1 MSSIRE
7 RLLGKS
13 KSNSSIRDRLELN
26 SSYYKQEY
34 DDQLSKRNNIQK
46 DIQKNTYE
54 KGVQTTVTPFSTQRN
69 ILPIQEQ
76 TEITKNKRFE
86 VTAGQDKLGQN
97 KSIENKYQEIK
108 KSNEYKNQMKQLEE
122 QSNEVGYA
130 KYNYDKQRIAEDDI
144 GWYDKSIGRL
154 TGGIGSLFDYNGG
167 LIKNENGDL
176 EYLPTFN
183 QMKHQKVKE
192 NYKTGIGRF
201 AGDVLYESGKIAGS
215 TLINQALPGVGSTMY
230 FGKMF
235 VDSTNQAVSDG
246 YDTSSATMYGLVNVG
261 LEYGVG
267 KLLGSAT
274 KGLTGGKN
282 GDYEE
287 LLKKTFTNITKK
299 PKIANILANAGSE
312 ATEEF
317 VQEYLD
323 NISKLLILDKNTNIK
338 DYASVFLDGDVLS
351 DALYSAA
358 IGGVTGGIIGTAT
371 GKDTNVEN
379 KDVNLYKT
387 FKEELEETKK
397 NTTNKE
403 TINKID
409 TIISNINSNIN
420 NNSNVNTN
428 ADTITSQ
435 ISEYETLKEQNKL
448 TSEQE
453 IELNELKNQLSAI
466 QNQNTDTDTSIKEEA
481 NLPTVQD
488 IVNQE
493 KSSGI
498 NLPVYNQQSNINNS
512 DKAILP
518 TVNDFNSSNMN
529 MPISDIKVD
538 MAKISPEILNDIKG
552 FKLGDP
558 SIESYKGSYIKT
570 MLNEVGI
577 KVPTAMNYVSE
588 VRPDMSFTT
597 TKDLTRQQYVS
608 IGNALQKLRSVD
620 VTSVNNAN
628 YSIPIGNYQYVKS
641 SNANINELR
650 RTASMYL
657 NNTARSNNTIKLL
670 ENIIKDRNYIIR
682 FNPNITNE
690 QGVPVN
696 GLITKE
702 NGKTIIELNPNA
714 DNYVEFLVVHELTH
728 DIATKEMKELILD
741 YAKQDPEFEKSLESL
756 KERYKT
762 NDVSDEI
769 VADVCGELFGNREF
783 IQSVVEKKPNIFKK
797 ILNNIRKLAEKIKG
811 TGANEYVGFV
821 ENLKEMWEEAY
832 YSNKSNLKK
841 TEYMMTSVKGM
852 QNGIKIDNK
861 YQDIKNRYDYALK
874 LENTGNY
881 TNEEIRNKTGWF
893 KDNKENWKFEI
904 SDTNT
909 YVIKKTMQNT
919 NYKLSDIFE
928 AKTLYEMYPELKNVS
943 VIFSDIKGN
952 ASYNSKTK
960 TIKVANR
967 LISNNDNLR
976 GTLLHEI
983 QHYIQNEENLPT
995 GTTILFGNE
1004 QYANNLGEIEAADTK
1019 NRKDLTVEERKSI
1032 VPESAK
1038 QNPTHP
1044 NRDAILNHKR
1054 NTVEKIAEKLYNL
1067 LGDKANEIFEE
1078 SNIETT
1084 KNNFSKNNKIDSDGL
1099 EVRGQYDVKE
1109 LENSSFSLEQRVSGD
1124 KLLDTQDLI
1133 EEIKSVGAKVDKN
1146 GYVTLYHQTTN
1157 ESADKI
1163 RQTGKMIAKEPYVY
1177 FSTSKNASQS
1187 EGRGSTKLEFK
1198 IPAENLI
1205 LDDIFEDNADVK
1217 IKLDSS
1223 KELDVSDYIISKNRN
1238 SVSNNHKQKQ
1248 LDIVKNNNPVNDD
1261 YHTWIRNVEDIK
1273 TLEETIND
1281 SDWIDYDEYNPDL
1294 SRQDIENAID
1304 SGKITVYS
1312 SYPIKQGI
1320 FVSPSKMEAESYSS
1334 NGKVYS
1340 KEVNI
1345 NDVAWIDPTQ
1355 GQYAKVYD
1363 ILPTKYSQNTKE
1375 WNDYLKENF
1384 PSSGTKTKM
1393 SDIKLPISED
1403 IKNGSKKSSILNPN
1417 EISKLTK
1424 EDANTTPTL
1433 PKRGSVNKVNDGNSH
1448 FAKNIKDKVNM
1459 LNVEQKAEILSKEDV
1474 RYYDKVTN
1482 KESLEKAF
1490 QKINDGGSSE
1500 TLRWVKQDSKNAN
1513 ATDVAEGW
1521 ILLKQY
1527 ADNGDYDSMVEVA
1540 KKMREIGTNAGQT
1553 VQAFNI
1559 MERMTPEGMV
1569 KYAQSELSE
1578 AYDRMVKNKSRE
1590 WIDKYREDFDLKPDE
1605 VKFIMD
1611 TMQEVQNMED
1621 GYDKR
1626 VKLAEIQ
1633 KLMTDKLPP
1642 EKGAKIRS
1650 WMRVSMLFNPKT
1662 QVRNVAG
1669 NALIMPINSFG
1680 DLFSSYADKLI
1691 AKKTGVRTIGTTNVK
1706 AMLKGIKKGAYEATN
1721 DYKKGINTKDMEGNR
1736 FEISDGKSFSEKNL
1750 MGRTLNRTESLLNY
1764 VMDVGDRVFSEA
1776 AFENSLQNQL
1786 VLNNTTEIT
1795 QEMIDIAHQEAL
1807 SRTWN
1812 DNNNYTRFVLGVRK
1826 GLNKLN
1832 VNGYGLGDILIPFA
1846 KTPANLTKAIV
1857 DYSPAGLVSTINK
1870 GINLKR
1876 SLTNRQYTAT
1886 MQHEFVQ
1893 SLGKATAGTML
1904 YILGIALAKAG
1915 ITSGDSDDDKDTAN
1929 FLKNTLGI
1937 NSYSIKIGG
1946 KSFTYDWAQPLAA
1959 PLSITANVVNSKSSD
1974 SKALLEGIVGSLDS
1988 AGSILL
1994 EQSFLQS
2001 INDVLNDNDGVVSG
2015 IINEILELP
2024 ARAVPTFSK
2033 QIADLVDGTQRTSFE
2048 YGKPIQS
2055 AVNSI
2060 KAKIPFVSKTLNPA
2074 VDTMGREI
2082 QKYGG
2087 KNNIF
2092 NVFLNPANVSTEN
2105 ISESAEE
2112 IYRLYKETG
2121 ETDVMPRVAPYYIN
2135 QKGEKIMMTGKD
2147 RVEYQKIS
2155 GEIIEDNIK
2164 KLINNA
2170 SYSSMSDSDKANVV
2184 KDIVNYSYNIAKKD
2198 VLGLELSNTYQ
2209 KAYEYSEIG
2218 DIGDYYTF
2226 KESIDNTDKDTKKAS
2241 ITKFL
2246 IDSDLT
2252 NEQLAYLYGN
2262 YYSSDKVLN
2271 ALVQSNIPIK
2281 EYIKFNSETFESDYY
2296 TNGKTVPNSRKN
2308 KVIKYINSLNLS
2320 IPQKAML
2327 IKMEYSSFKQYDNQI
2342 VKYVNNIDCS
2352 SYDKKV
2358 ILKTIGFTS
2367 YDKDIINTINSKNIS
2382 IEEKT
2387 KELEELGF
2395 KVRNG
2400 RVYTK

>member
-108 KSNEYKNQMKQLEE
+108 KTNEYKNQMKQLEE

-144 GWYDKSIGRL
+144 GWYDKSIGRF

-267 KLLGSAT
+267 KILGSAT

-420 NNSNVNTN
+420 NNSNVNAN
-428 ADTITSQ
+428 VDTITSQ

-448 TSEQE
+448 TNEQE

-466 QNQNTDTDTSIKEEA
+466 QNQNTDTSTSIKEEA

-493 KSSGI
+493 KSSQSGI

-512 DKAILP
+512 DRAILP

-597 TKDLTRQQYVS
+597 TKDLTRQQYAS

-620 VTSVNNAN
+620 VTGVNNAN

-714 DNYVEFLVVHELTH
+714 DNYVEFLVVHEITH
-728 DIATKEMKELILD
+728 DIATKAMKELILD

-811 TGANEYVGFV
+811 TGANEYVSFV
-821 ENLKEMWEEAY
+821 EKLKTMWEGAY

-841 TEYMMTSVKGM
+841 TEYMMT
-852 QNGIKIDNK
+852 GIKGARNA
-861 YQDIKNRYDYALK
+861 IKNDSYNQFLNDNYNKALIYK
-874 LENTGNY
+874 KNNIEN
-881 TNEEIRNKTGWF
+881 EQIRRRTGWF
-893 KDNKENWKFEI
+893 QDSKGDWKFEL
-904 SDTNT
+904 SDDEAKIIKKLEKNNT
-909 YVIKKTMQNT
+909 YQLKEILEHN
-919 NYKLSDIFE
+919 D
-928 AKTLYEMYPELKNVS
+928 LYEMYPNLKNNKVKFTDFGIRTDENGKKYIKKGRINNITNTIS
-943 VIFSDIKGN
+943 LNNELISKGN
-952 ASYNSKTK
+952 DAVLDT
-960 TIKVANR
+960 
-967 LISNNDNLR
+967 LI
-976 GTLLHEI
+976 HEI
-983 QHYIQNEENLPT
+983 QHRIQKIEKFT
-995 GTTILFGNE
+995 QGTTSAIGFENYQNNFGEKEARDTSNRRKMNYETRLKTPPISSLTDNIIDKNKNKWYSLNE
-1004 QYANNLGEIEAADTK
+1004 VEQDAQENNTISSQNVSENIYSRGKLG
-1019 NRKDLTVEERKSI
+1019 
-1032 VPESAK
+1032 
-1038 QNPTHP
+1038 
-1044 NRDAILNHKR
+1044 R
-1054 NTVEKIAEKLYNL
+1054 NTK
-1067 LGDKANEIFEE
+1067 
-1078 SNIETT
+1078 
-1084 KNNFSKNNKIDSDGL
+1084 
-1099 EVRGQYDVKE
+1099 GQE
-1109 LENSSFSLEQRVSGD
+1109 LENSSFYLE
-1124 KLLDTQDLI
+1124 K
-1133 EEIKSVGAKVDKN
+1133 
-1146 GYVTLYHQTTN
+1146 Y
-1157 ESADKI
+1157 
-1163 RQTGKMIAKEPYVY
+1163 
-1177 FSTSKNASQS
+1177 
-1187 EGRGSTKLEFK
+1187 
-1198 IPAENLI
+1198 
-1205 LDDIFEDNADVK
+1205 
-1217 IKLDSS
+1217 
-1223 KELDVSDYIISKNRN
+1223 
-1238 SVSNNHKQKQ
+1238 KQKQ
-1248 LDIVKNNNPVNDD
+1248 LDIIKSNNPVNDD

-1281 SDWIDYDEYNPDL
+1281 SDWSNYDEYNPDL

-1304 SGKITVYS
+1304 SGKIMVYS
-1312 SYPIKQGI
+1312 SYPIKQGV

-1363 ILPTKYSQNTKE
+1363 ILPTKYSQSTKE

-1393 SDIKLPISED
+1393 SDIKLPVSED
-1403 IKNGSKKSSILNPN
+1403 IESSSKKSKILNPN
-1417 EISKLTK
+1417 EISKLTD
-1424 EDANTTPTL
+1424 EDANTTPIL
-1433 PKRGSVNKVNDGNSH
+1433 LKRGSVNKVNDGNSH

-1490 QKINDGGSSE
+1490 KKINDGGSSE

-1540 KKMREIGTNAGQT
+1540 KKMREIGTIAGQT

-1578 AYDRMVKNKSRE
+1578 AYDKMVKNKSKE
-1590 WIDKYREDFDLKPDE
+1590 WIDKYRKDFDLKPDE

-1650 WMRVSMLFNPKT
+1650 WMRISMLFNPKT

-1669 NALIMPINSFG
+1669 NALIMPVNSFG
-1680 DLFSSYADKLI
+1680 DLFSSYADRLI
-1691 AKKTGVRTIGTTNVK
+1691 AKKTGV
-1706 AMLKGIKKGAYEATN
+1706 E
-1721 DYKKGINTKDMEGNR
+1721 
-1736 FEISDGKSFSEKNL
+1736 
-1750 MGRTLNRTESLLNY
+1750 
-1764 VMDVGDRVFSEA
+1764 
-1776 AFENSLQNQL
+1776 
-1786 VLNNTTEIT
+1786 
-1795 QEMIDIAHQEAL
+1795 
-1807 SRTWN
+1807 
-1812 DNNNYTRFVLGVRK
+1812 
-1826 GLNKLN
+1826 
-1832 VNGYGLGDILIPFA
+1832 
-1846 KTPANLTKAIV
+1846 
-1857 DYSPAGLVSTINK
+1857 
-1870 GINLKR
+1870 
-1876 SLTNRQYTAT
+1876 
-1886 MQHEFVQ
+1886 
-1893 SLGKATAGTML
+1893 
-1904 YILGIALAKAG
+1904 
-1915 ITSGDSDDDKDTAN
+1915 
-1929 FLKNTLGI
+1929 
-1937 NSYSIKIGG
+1937 
-1946 KSFTYDWAQPLAA
+1946 QP
-1959 PLSITANVVNSKSSD
+1959 
-1974 SKALLEGIVGSLDS
+1974 ALL
-1988 AGSILL
+1988 
-1994 EQSFLQS
+1994 
-2001 INDVLNDNDGVVSG
+2001 
-2015 IINEILELP
+2015 
-2024 ARAVPTFSK
+2024 
-2033 QIADLVDGTQRTSFE
+2033 
-2048 YGKPIQS
+2048 
-2055 AVNSI
+2055 
-2060 KAKIPFVSKTLNPA
+2060 
-2074 VDTMGREI
+2074 M
-2082 QKYGG
+2082 
-2087 KNNIF
+2087 
-2092 NVFLNPANVSTEN
+2092 
-2105 ISESAEE
+2105 
-2112 IYRLYKETG
+2112 
-2121 ETDVMPRVAPYYIN
+2121 
-2135 QKGEKIMMTGKD
+2135 
-2147 RVEYQKIS
+2147 
-2155 GEIIEDNIK
+2155 
-2164 KLINNA
+2164 
-2170 SYSSMSDSDKANVV
+2170 
-2184 KDIVNYSYNIAKKD
+2184 
-2198 VLGLELSNTYQ
+2198 
-2209 KAYEYSEIG
+2209 
-2218 DIGDYYTF
+2218 
-2226 KESIDNTDKDTKKAS
+2226 
-2241 ITKFL
+2241 
-2246 IDSDLT
+2246 
-2252 NEQLAYLYGN
+2252 
-2262 YYSSDKVLN
+2262 
-2271 ALVQSNIPIK
+2271 
-2281 EYIKFNSETFESDYY
+2281 
-2296 TNGKTVPNSRKN
+2296 
-2308 KVIKYINSLNLS
+2308 
-2320 IPQKAML
+2320 
-2327 IKMEYSSFKQYDNQI
+2327 
-2342 VKYVNNIDCS
+2342 
-2352 SYDKKV
+2352 
-2358 ILKTIGFTS
+2358 
-2367 YDKDIINTINSKNIS
+2367 
-2382 IEEKT
+2382 
-2387 KELEELGF
+2387 
-2395 KVRNG
+2395 
-2400 RVYTK
+2400 